1 MSPSPLTVAVEQGTA
16 TFYCKH
22 LTCDNIGWRVNGVP
36 VNRINSPNISIN
48 DIQESGGGR
57 INTLSIGTLLEFN
70 QTAVECVAVFFH
82 GTPSP
87 LTPAVTLLIQGLLNI
102 IKILIIV
109 MLSNKPKLKLMIVLS

>member
-1 MSPSPLTVAVEQGTA
+1 M
-16 TFYCKH
+16 
-22 LTCDNIGWRVNGVP
+22 P

-57 INTLSIGTLLEFN
+57 IDTLSIGTLLKFN
-70 QTAVECVAVFFH
+70 QTTVECAAVFFD

-102 IKILIIV
+102 IKILI
-109 MLSNKPKLKLMIVLS
+109 L